1 MQRWV
6 LDVSMA
12 WAPVAAGAA
21 ARLAARGREQY
32 KDGAYKVAMRR
43 VRAQHKAGV
52 VKAQTGWLDDR
63 FVPLGYE
70 VGGAWGP
77 SAVNAFQEVLAVK
90 AATTNR
96 ELTDFSIINFASHW
110 QQAIG
115 VSIVRGAASVVARAA
130 PMGADGEAE
139 GEVEETEAS
148 QEHNPDA
155 R

>member
-1 MQRWV
+1 M
-6 LDVSMA
+6 
-12 WAPVAAGAA
+12 
-21 ARLAARGREQY
+21 
-32 KDGAYKVAMRR
+32 
-43 VRAQHKAGV
+43 

-130 PMGADGEAE
+130 PMGADGEE
-139 GEVEETEAS
+139 EEEVEETGCWL
-148 QEHNPDA
+148 A
-155 R
+155 RKLAN